1 MNYKES
7 TIPNSNSLMISVSGI
22 RGIIPTGLNLQSLI
36 QFTLAYAKV
45 LNPKTIVIGRDSRP
59 SGEFIENIVSG
70 VLLSIGINVKIIGI
84 VPTPTLKSIVNETK
98 SDGGI
103 MISASHNPLEWNAFK
118 FVGKNGFFFDAAQI
132 NKLKEFIVEDNLP
145 LPKFSPNST
154 KQDVSSEY
162 TNLHFE
168 SVFKQIEVSKIKK
181 KKFKVFVDA
190 VNGGGSFIVPTF
202 LEKLGC
208 KVYRQYC
215 TPDGTFPRPPEPT
228 PSALAKTAKLMKKT
242 DADIGF
248 ALDPDADRLI
258 VLTSKR
264 GVISEEYTLPLSVYS
279 VLDSKSKNIVINLS
293 TSFIT
298 KEIVAPYGKTVHLAK
313 VGEANVV
320 QEMIEKKAFFGGEGN
335 GGVIDPTISSFG
347 RDSLAGI
354 GHILNFL
361 SLNKTNIDKQLDL
374 MPKLFMKKESIAIQ
388 GQNISKIFNK
398 LKDIYKDS
406 TMSEKDGIRFD
417 FESSWIHVRASNTE
431 PIIRIIAEA
440 KNENDLQMLLKKT
453 KEKIES

>member
-1 MNYKES
+1 MNYKEIS
-7 TIPNSNSLMISVSGI
+7 ITNSNSLMISVSGI
-22 RGIIPTGLNLQSLI
+22 RGIIPSGLNLQNLVS
-36 QFTLAYAKV
+36 FTLAFAKV
-45 LNPKTIVIGRDSRP
+45 LNPKTIIIGRDSRP
-59 SGEFIENIVSG
+59 SGEFIENLVSG
-70 VLLSIGINVKIIGI
+70 VLLSLGVNVKTIGI

-103 MISASHNPLEWNAFK
+103 MISASHNPIEWNAFK

-132 NKLKEFIVEDNLP
+132 DKLKSFIVEDNLP
-145 LPKFSPNST
+145 LPKFAPGSS
-154 KQDVSSEY
+154 KKDVSSEY

-168 SVFKQIEVSKIKK
+168 SVLKQIDLANIKK

-190 VNGGGSFIVPTF
+190 VNGGGSIVVPAF
-202 LEKLGC
+202 LERLGC
-208 KVYRQYC
+208 VVYRQYC
-215 TPDGTFPRPPEPT
+215 APDGKFPRPPEPT

-258 VLTSKR
+258 VLTPKR

-279 VLDSKSKNIVINLS
+279 VLDSRLKNVVVNLS

-298 KEIVAPYGKTVHLAK
+298 KEVIEPYGKKLLLAK

-320 QEMIEKKAFFGGEGN
+320 KEMIESKAFFGGEGN
-335 GGVIDPTISSFG
+335 GGVIDPKISSFG

-354 GHILNFL
+354 GHILNYL
-361 SLNKTNIDKQLDL
+361 SSNKITIDKQLDS
-374 MPKLFMKKESIAIQ
+374 MPELFMKKESISIQ
-388 GQNISKIFNK
+388 GRDIKDIFNK
-398 LKDIYKDS
+398 LKDNYRDS
-406 TMSEKDGIRFD
+406 KINDKDGIRFD
-417 FESSWIHVRASNTE
+417 FNSSWVHVRASNTE

-440 KNENDLQMLLKKT
+440 KSENDLQLLLKKT